1 MYLTRVISPKE
12 EIARISLM
20 MNTVNY
26 MEMLRISRAFIGNT
40 GSSCKWNLTKVMAR
54 VKLERDKRQ
63 YKEKHNSSRSSNNNN

>member
-12 EIARISLM
+12 EIARINLV
-20 MNTVNY
+20 MNAVIS
-26 MEMLRISRAFIGNT
+26 MEMLRISRAFTGNT

>member
-1 MYLTRVISPKE
+1 MYLTRVINPKE

-20 MNTVNY
+20 MNTVKY
-26 MEMLRISRAFIGNT
+26 MEMLKISRAFTGNT
-40 GSSCKWNLTKVMAR
+40 GSSCKSNLTKVMAR

>member
-12 EIARISLM
+12 EIARINL
-20 MNTVNY
+20 NTAKY
-26 MEMLRISRAFIGNT
+26 MEMLRISRVFTGNT

-63 YKEKHNSSRSSNNNN
+63 HKGKHNSSRSSNNNN

>member
-20 MNTVNY
+20 MNTVKY
-26 MEMLRISRAFIGNT
+26 MEMLRISRVFTGNT